1 MRLAPGPERR
11 PGVRGVP
18 GWQLLLILLCAG
30 AAARTL
36 VSDWRWVALGNPL
49 PQGDTAVYIGAIE
62 KQVAGNPLYVGL
74 ETGEPVFTYPPFAAL
89 LLRPLTWLE
98 PRTTGLV
105 WLWFCLVVAI
115 VLVFIVAM
123 TRSAV
128 RSPGLR
134 VVVVLAGVAVFAG
147 SVQVQSDL
155 VNGQVNMV
163 LALLLLA
170 DVGRLTPDRWRGTLV
185 GVAAAFKLTP
195 LAVIPWFLLTRQWT
209 ALRNSLATFAGCT
222 AVAWAVFPDDS
233 ATFWTEAIR
242 ATDRVGDVHVRFN
255 ASVMGTLARA
265 GLSGSVLTV
274 SWLLLG
280 GLVVLAAYW
289 RAQQQRQRGDDVA
302 AMVILGCAAVIATPL
317 AWVHHQLWLP
327 LAGLVLVTRP
337 ATRAR
342 VAGAAVLG
350 LAFFHAPIT
359 RWYDENG
366 MSWLFNVDFVM
377 ILLVC
382 VLGLSSDRATSESD
396 VGSASGVQPSPRPP
410 SDRRS
415 PSAR

>member
-1 MRLAPGPERR
+1 MRRLHGPDRR
-11 PGVRGVP
+11 TGVAGVP
-18 GWQLLLILLCAG
+18 GWQLLLVLLCAAG
-30 AAARTL
+30 AARTL

-62 KQVAGNPLYVGL
+62 NQAAGDPLYVGL
-74 ETGEPVFTYPPFAAL
+74 ETGEPVFTYPPFAAIA
-89 LLRPLTWLE
+89 LRPLTWVDA
-98 PRTTGLV
+98 RTAGLV
-105 WLWFCLVVAI
+105 WLGVCLAVAVAI
-115 VLVFIVAM
+115 VAVVAV
-123 TRSAV
+123 TRGAV
-128 RSPGLR
+128 RSPGSR
-134 VVVVLAGVAVFAG
+134 SVVFFAGIGAFAG

-155 VNGQVNMV
+155 INGQVNLV
-163 LALLLLA
+163 LALLLIA
-170 DVGRLTPDRWRGTLV
+170 DVGRLIPDRWRGTLV
-185 GVAAAFKLTP
+185 GVAAALKLTP

-209 ALRNSLATFAGCT
+209 ALRNSLAAFAGCT
-222 AVAWAVFPDDS
+222 ALAWVVLPEDS
-233 ATFWTEAIR
+233 VTFWTEAIR

-302 AMVILGCAAVIATPL
+302 AMVVLGCAAVIATPL

-342 VAGAAVLG
+342 VAGVAILG

-359 RWYDENG
+359 RWYDANG
-366 MSWLFNVDFVM
+366 MSWLFNLDFVM

-382 VLGLSSDRATSESD
+382 VLGLSSDRATSGSD
-396 VGSASGVQPSPRPP
+396 LGSASGGQPSPRPP

-415 PSAR
+415 P